1 MRLPEQ
7 PAASIGRA
15 IVEEPAVSAGED
27 GELPRRYV
35 ESLGI
40 MGHELRN
47 ALSCIRSAT
56 AVMRARQV
64 ASEEE
69 GRWLAMIERATR
81 RMGEIVS
88 TSLECAR
95 VGREAINVNAELMD
109 LRVLCEEVI
118 EEALAA
124 HSTAI
129 QLEPGESAWGYW
141 DRMAIAQV
149 MSNLLRNA
157 AVHGDTDEPI
167 AVEISLSPQTAAV
180 SVTNRGTTIPRELIP
195 SLFEPFRR
203 GVSPGRGSAQGL
215 GLGLFVVRRLV
226 EAHRG
231 AISVHSSVE
240 RGTSFTFELPRRA

>member
-1 MRLPEQ
+1 MWLPEHSS
-7 PAASIGRA
+7 ASIGRA
-15 IVEEPAVSAGED
+15 SVREGAVSASTD
-27 GELPRRYV
+27 GELPVRFV

-47 ALSCIRSAT
+47 ALSCIRGAT
-56 AVMRARQV
+56 AVMRARQLG
-64 ASEEE
+64 SEEE
-69 GRWLAMIERATR
+69 RRWLAMIDRATR

-95 VGREAINVNAELMD
+95 VGREAVVVNAELMD
-109 LRVLCEEVI
+109 LRALCEEVI

-129 QLEPGESAWGYW
+129 RLEPGEAAWGSW
-141 DRMAIAQV
+141 DRVALAQV

-157 AVHGDTDEPI
+157 AVHGGTDEPI
-167 AVEISLSPQTAAV
+167 EVEISLSPETAAV

-195 SLFEPFRR
+195 SLFEPFHR
-203 GVSPGRGSAQGL
+203 GFGPGRGSDQGL
-215 GLGLFVVRRLV
+215 GLGLFVVHRLV
-226 EAHRG
+226 KAHRG

-240 RGTSFTFELPRRA
+240 RGTSFTVELPRRP